1 MNLIVSFLP
10 IILPFI
16 FLVLLKMPAKRGM
29 LYSFILVLVAAFFV
43 WGMNSNIL
51 VASMMQGA
59 HKALGI
65 LIILFGAIML
75 MNTLKLNGAIN
86 RINIGFSNLTNDQ
99 RVLAII
105 IGYLFGAL
113 IEGVS
118 GFGTPAVVVGP
129 LLVALGFTPISAATI
144 ALISNSVP
152 VPFAAVG
159 TPIEIGLSNVG
170 NTTEFFN
177 NIGLIITQLDF
188 LAGIFMPTIVVFIY
202 IKFFMVKKTRR
213 TYIEILP
220 WTMFIGFMYT
230 VLAYIFARTIGYQF
244 VTIGTSLSMLFI
256 ATLSVKYRFLLPK
269 IVKENDDIKSLYES
283 KMSLLTAWSPY
294 LLVVLILVLSRTIE
308 PLKNIFI
315 NLIDLS
321 LNNILNFET
330 VNSSLNLLY
339 SPGFILTFVAVI
351 SVFIQ
356 KANKKNIKTASIISL
371 KTIKTAALTLLP
383 TLAMVQIFTNSGIN
397 TLELVS
403 MPVYLATNLGK
414 QLNGVWLLLA
424 SYVGELG
431 SFITGS
437 ATVSALTFSSVQ
449 QQIALE
455 YALNKEVV
463 LALGV
468 MGGAAGNMI
477 CVHNIVSVSAVVGT
491 ENQEGLII
499 RKTVLPA
506 LLYALLVGISALIFF
521 W

>member
-1 MNLIVSFLP
+1 
-10 IILPFI
+10 
-16 FLVLLKMPAKRGM
+16 
-29 LYSFILVLVAAFFV
+29 
-43 WGMNSNIL
+43 
-51 VASMMQGA
+51 
-59 HKALGI
+59 
-65 LIILFGAIML
+65 
-75 MNTLKLNGAIN
+75 
-86 RINIGFSNLTNDQ
+86 
-99 RVLAII
+99 
-105 IGYLFGAL
+105 
-113 IEGVS
+113 
-118 GFGTPAVVVGP
+118 
-129 LLVALGFTPISAATI
+129 
-144 ALISNSVP
+144 
-152 VPFAAVG
+152 
-159 TPIEIGLSNVG
+159 
-170 NTTEFFN
+170 
-177 NIGLIITQLDF
+177 
-188 LAGIFMPTIVVFIY
+188 
-202 IKFFMVKKTRR
+202 
-213 TYIEILP
+213 
-220 WTMFIGFMYT
+220 
-230 VLAYIFARTIGYQF
+230 
-244 VTIGTSLSMLFI
+244 MLFI

-269 IVKENDDIKSLYES
+269 IVKGNDDIKSLYES

-294 LLVVLILVLSRTIE
+294 LLVVLILVLSRTIV

-397 TLELVS
+397 TEELVS

-477 CVHNIVSVSAVVGT
+477 CVHNVVSVSAVVGT

>member
-16 FLVLLKMPAKRGM
+16 FLVILKMPAKRGM
-29 LYSFILVLVAAFFV
+29 FYSFLIVLLAALLI
-43 WGMNSNIL
+43 WGMKYDVL
-51 VASMMQGA
+51 LASMLQGV

-86 RINIGFSNLTNDQ
+86 RINLGFDNLTNDK

-129 LLVALGFTPISAATI
+129 LLVALGFKPISAATI

-170 NTTEFFN
+170 STTEFFN

-202 IKFFMVKKTRR
+202 IKFFMDIKTKKT
-213 TYIEILP
+213 YFEILP
-220 WTMFIGFMYT
+220 WTIFIGTMYT
-230 VLAYIFARTIGYQF
+230 ILAYIYARTVGYQF
-244 VTIGTSLSMLFI
+244 ITIGTSLSMLII

-269 IVKENDDIKSLYES
+269 DLKRDSEVKSVIES
-283 KMSLLTAWSPY
+283 KMSLVTAWSPY
-294 LLVVLILVLSRTIE
+294 LLVVLILILSRTIE
-308 PLKNIFI
+308 PLKNVFI

-321 LNNILNFET
+321 YINILSFDNI
-330 VNSSLNLLY
+330 NSSLNLLY
-339 SPGFILTFVAVI
+339 SPGFILTLVAVI

-356 KANKKNIKTASIISL
+356 KANKSNVKTASVISL
-371 KTIKTAALTLLP
+371 KTIKTAALTLIP
-383 TLAMVQIFTNSGIN
+383 TLAMVQIFANSGIN
-397 TLELVS
+397 TEELVS
-403 MPVYLATNLGK
+403 MPIYLASNLGK
-414 QLNGVWLLLA
+414 HLNGFWILLA

-455 YALNKEVV
+455 YSLNQDVI

-477 CVHNIVSVSAVVGT
+477 CVHNVVSVSAVVGT

-499 RKTVLPA
+499 RKTVIPA
-506 LLYALLVGISALIFF
+506 IIYALLVGISAIIFY
-521 W
+521 